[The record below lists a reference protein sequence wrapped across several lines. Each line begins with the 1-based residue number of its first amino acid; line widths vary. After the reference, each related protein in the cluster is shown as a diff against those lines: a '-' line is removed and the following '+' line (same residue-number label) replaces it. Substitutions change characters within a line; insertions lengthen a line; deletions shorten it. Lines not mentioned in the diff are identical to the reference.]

1 MCTWGASTKSI
12 LAPGAVGLPGAGRM
26 SPTAS
31 PTPSPSPSTAP
42 RPGMATCVC
51 LRRARSASGQRSRS
65 PRSCPGPSPTA
76 PSYLPTGP
84 DLSAIRS
91 PCTAPGRM
99 KWSRAAGVGSRL
111 WSMDCRSR
119 AGRSRPTA
127 GLMIG
132 TWKWTFAKAPGS
144 PCVTFPNSTPI
155 RSMSWWAA
163 DRSVCRRPT
172 RFGASKPSS
181 NSGARANAPS
191 PRPSAPT
198 RGMPMMRRS
207 RRSGGWR
214 KMPANAVACRQ
225 RRIGSAAKRRNRL
238 AVVSSVSESVPVT
251 RPALDPNWRMTILFL
266 LCLAVLALLMKLIVL
281 RGPDRSKAHNRAF
294 VLSPILTPES
304 FKRSRPLSTIPGLC
318 LRTLLVWGAL
328 WLYYWIYGILV
339 RTLDIPRFYLG
350 YLAAPVV
357 LLMGEGGFGVI
368 SLLWLPSGRL
378 LPPLHRQPLLARGVA
393 DFWGRRWNLWFSD
406 WFRHA
411 LFARMW
417 RRPGVALFW
426 VFFVS
431 GLMHEWV
438 LNLPLWLVTGRRCF
452 GTMMLYFLLQAGG

>member
-1 MCTWGASTKSI
+1 
-12 LAPGAVGLPGAGRM
+12 M
-26 SPTAS
+26 S
-31 PTPSPSPSTAP
+31 
-42 RPGMATCVC
+42 
-51 LRRARSASGQRSRS
+51 
-65 PRSCPGPSPTA
+65 
-76 PSYLPTGP
+76 
-84 DLSAIRS
+84 
-91 PCTAPGRM
+91 
-99 KWSRAAGVGSRL
+99 
-111 WSMDCRSR
+111 
-119 AGRSRPTA
+119 
-127 GLMIG
+127 
-132 TWKWTFAKAPGS
+132 
-144 PCVTFPNSTPI
+144 
-155 RSMSWWAA
+155 
-163 DRSVCRRPT
+163 
-172 RFGASKPSS
+172 
-181 NSGARANAPS
+181 
-191 PRPSAPT
+191 
-198 RGMPMMRRS
+198 
-207 RRSGGWR
+207 
-214 KMPANAVACRQ
+214 VACRQ

-339 RTLDIPRFYLG
+339 RTFDIPRFYLG

-452 GTMMLYFLLQAGG
+452 GTMMLYFLLQAGGVLVEHQSVRGGLNTRSPGRESGLTSPASPVEGGPEMPAVICSNNSTGALLSRALLKRLLVWLVVLGPAPLLINEGLLRALHLWPK